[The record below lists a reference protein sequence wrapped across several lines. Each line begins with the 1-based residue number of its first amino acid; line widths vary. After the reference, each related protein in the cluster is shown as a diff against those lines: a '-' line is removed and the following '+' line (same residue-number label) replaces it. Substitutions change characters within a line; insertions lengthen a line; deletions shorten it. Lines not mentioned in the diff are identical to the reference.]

1 MVKKGFQTT
10 IICLLLFMSSGCK
23 HETKELDEYVFSVQL
38 VNDSDKIQEYLE
50 YHEEVWP
57 EVEEGFKKAGYHS
70 IEMYRY
76 NNYLTMVVKVPKG
89 SDLMKIG
96 AAKELNTERVKT
108 WNSLMSTYQRGLP
121 GTPKGTTWVPM
132 HKFYEFDKSK

>member
-1 MVKKGFQTT
+1 M
-10 IICLLLFMSSGCK
+10 LFISSGCK
-23 HETKELDEYVFSVQL
+23 HETKKLDVYVFSVQL
-38 VNDSDKIQEYLE
+38 IDDSDKIQEYLE
-50 YHEEVWP
+50 YHEAVWP

-76 NNYLTMVVKVPKG
+76 NNFLTMIVKVPQG
-89 SDLMKIG
+89 SDLKEIG

-108 WNSLMSTYQRGLP
+108 WNSLMSTYQQGLP

-132 HKFYEFDKSK
+132 SKFYEFEKTNDPNEQQ